1 MSLRN
6 RLYAGFCA
14 FMLLLFVMYV
24 LSFNLVSDLN
34 RQLAE
39 TGRIRHESR
48 HLADAVRAELL
59 ELSRL
64 LRDPAFRLL
73 DETEMEDQFA
83 MHRKR
88 TLTALETLK
97 WHDPYLESRPMLVE
111 MEVHLADYEDHAHAV
126 LQAIQDGGQ
135 ERLARMLVAEDE
147 SLGRLMG
154 HIRNYVDY
162 VDAEMADVNARTER
176 QLQIARLSV
185 LLLFFLIVAL
195 SGAAVVFLIRKV
207 FDSLGSI
214 VSVMNNMALG
224 SEESI
229 QRLQVNSDDELGA
242 VATAYNRLADT
253 LERHIRYERSY
264 QNEIEEQNWVKTTIA
279 EISTMYQGVQDVETL
294 ASRLLGKLAPLLG
307 ASYGAFY
314 LTEDPETGGEGDR
327 LRRLAVYAGN
337 GPLEAEAVFR
347 FGEGLIGQCALER
360 QTIVLKDLDSSH
372 LIRSALLEAKP
383 AEVIIVPVEYEDR
396 VLAVLEFATL
406 SSFNPLHQLLL
417 QQVVNNSG
425 ITILSVLGQ
434 MRVQKLL
441 QDSQALTEELQSQ
454 SKELQQQQS
463 ELLRINEEL
472 EEQYRSAELRSLE
485 LQSIKAELEEKA
497 RLLEQ
502 NSRYRTEFLANM
514 SHELRTPLNS
524 LLILTKILYDNEEG
538 RLSDKQVE
546 YAGAIYSSA
555 QQLLELI
562 NDILDLS
569 KTESG
574 KMNVQREAVAI
585 DELLGFAE
593 RMFKPLAHQKNLA
606 FTIRKSGNVPD
617 KIESDSQRILQVM
630 SNLLSNAIKFTERGE
645 IGLDVSIA
653 TGGGQDEGGMLVIS
667 VRDTGIGI
675 PEDKQE
681 IVFEAFQQADG
692 TTNRKF
698 GGTGLG
704 LSISRNIAEL
714 LGGYIRLESR
724 EGEGSVFSLH
734 LPLDQSAVPAG
745 VGNFAAIE
753 PEAAATL
760 LEPQEKEIEPLAD
773 LADAS
778 VLVIDDEVRNVY
790 ALIALLEA
798 YRLNVLYAE
807 SVQTGLAHLT
817 HRPDIGLVLMD
828 STIAGRHAQ
837 EVIREIRALP
847 ERGDLPIVVMVEQRS
862 AEETAGWKQ
871 AGASDVLE
879 KPVTLNR
886 ALDVVRTWLARDDA

>member
-34 RQLAE
+34 RQLVHNVQ
-39 TGRIRHESR
+39 INHESR

-64 LRDPAFRLL
+64 IRDPAYQAL
-73 DETEMEDQFA
+73 DEPFLEDRYA
-83 MHRKR
+83 DHRKR
-88 TLTALETLK
+88 VLTDLETLK
-97 WHDPYLESRPMLVE
+97 WHDPYRESRPMLVE
-111 MEVHLADYEDHAHAV
+111 MEVHLAEHEDHMQAV
-126 LQAIQDGGQ
+126 LQAIEAGNE
-135 ERLARMLVAEDE
+135 ERLNRMLAQEDASLAE
-147 SLGRLMG
+147 LMG
-154 HIRNYVDY
+154 SIHDYVAYVDG
-162 VDAEMADVNARTER
+162 EMAAVNERTER
-176 QLQIARLSV
+176 HLQIVRLSV

-195 SGAAVVFLIRKV
+195 SGLAIALLIRKV

-224 SEESI
+224 SAEAI
-229 QRLQVNSDDELGA
+229 QRLEVKSKDELGS
-242 VATAYNRLADT
+242 VAMAYNRLADT

-294 ASRLLGKLAPLLG
+294 ASRLLGKLVPLIG

-314 LTEDPETGGEGDR
+314 LTEEPENGGEGDL
-327 LRRLAVYAGN
+327 LRRLSVYAGS
-337 GPLEAEAVFR
+337 GSLDTDAVFR
-347 FGEGLIGQCALER
+347 FGEGLIGQCAVER
-360 QTIVLKDLDSSH
+360 QTIVLKELDKSQ
-372 LIRSALLEAKP
+372 LIRSALLEARP

-406 SSFNPLHQLLL
+406 SSFNPLHQHLL
-417 QQVVNNSG
+417 QQVVNNTG
-425 ITILSVLGQ
+425 ITIRSVQGQ

-441 QDSQALTEELQSQ
+441 ADSQALTEELQSQ

-569 KTESG
+569 KAESG
-574 KMNVQREAVAI
+574 KMNVQREAVTI

-606 FTIRKSGNVPD
+606 FVINKNEGVPD

-645 IGLDVSIA
+645 IRLDVSVSQSD
-653 TGGGQDEGGMLVIS
+653 GRNDSGMLVIS
-667 VRDTGIGI
+667 VQDTGIGI
-675 PEDKQE
+675 PRDKQA

-714 LGGYIRLESR
+714 LGGFITLESR
-724 EGEGSVFSLH
+724 EGEGSVFALC
-734 LPLDQSAVPAG
+734 LPLDQSAAPAA
-745 VGNFAAIE
+745 VAAYPNVE
-753 PEAAATL
+753 TEAAAGL
-760 LEPQEKEIEPLAD
+760 LEPQEKDIEPLAD
-773 LADAS
+773 LMDAT

-798 YRLNVLYAE
+798 HRLNVLYAE

-828 STIAGRHAQ
+828 CTIAGRDAQ
-837 EVIREIRALP
+837 EVIGEIRALP
-847 ERGDLPIVVMVEQRS
+847 DRGELPIAVMIEQR
-862 AEETAGWKQ
+862 TANAAADWKQ
-871 AGASDVLE
+871 AGASEVLE
-879 KPVTLNR
+879 KPVTQHR
-886 ALDVVRTWLARDDA
+886 AMDVVRAWLTRNGA